1 MTSAGRLGPSSA
13 NTRSAI
19 LDMVRSG
26 GTVTRTEL
34 AERSGLTPTSI
45 TRIVKSLIEDGLVVE
60 AGFLGSTGGKR
71 SGLLELNTT
80 GRFAV
85 GLSLDAG
92 RLTYVVTDLAGT
104 VIGRL
109 VSPGIEEAGPG
120 DDVVRIARELGQLLV
135 QLDIALESVVGV
147 GVAGA
152 GLDLGAG
159 AERLSLTATEWESFA
174 LTKALE
180 PRIGL
185 PVLRDNDAA
194 CAALGQYWAGRI
206 PATQDFATLYMSNGF
221 GLGLMI
227 GGRIARGSSSN
238 VGEIGHSIIDIDGP
252 QCWCGARGCLE
263 MLAAPRAVVAAA
275 LEDPKL
281 ADLLSLSGDPSRI
294 RPDFDAIAR
303 AAARGESRS
312 FALIQRSARYVAA
325 AVLSVVNVLDLDRL
339 VLAGPGFADA
349 GAIYVREIRKY
360 VTPHART
367 RGIHP
372 VVVDLADPG
381 LDAAAGGAATLALQH
396 ALTPHATAPR
406 WSEVEFD
413 GGASR
418 LA

>member
-1 MTSAGRLGPSSA
+1 MTPPRRLGPSSA

-34 AERSGLTPTSI
+34 AEMSRLTPTTI
-45 TRIVKSLIEDGLVVE
+45 ARIVKSLIEDGLVME
-60 AGFLGSTGGKR
+60 TGFSESTGGKR
-71 SGLLELNTT
+71 SSLLELNTT

-92 RLTYVVTDLAGT
+92 RLTYVVTDLAGN

-109 VSPGIEEAGPG
+109 VSPGIEEAGPSE
-120 DDVVRIARELGQLLV
+120 DVVRIARELGQLLV
-135 QLDIALESVVGV
+135 QLDIPLESVIGV

-159 AERLSLTATEWESFA
+159 VERLSLTATEWESFA
-174 LTKALE
+174 LAQALE

-185 PVLRDNDAA
+185 PVVRDNDAA
-194 CAALGQYWAGRI
+194 CAALGQYWAGRV

-221 GLGLMI
+221 GLGLMV
-227 GGRIARGSSSN
+227 GGSISRGASSN

-252 QCWCGARGCLE
+252 ECWCGARGCLE

-275 LEDPKL
+275 LEDDELAAKL
-281 ADLLSLSGDPSRI
+281 GLSRDPHRFRADFES
-294 RPDFDAIAR
+294 IAQ
-303 AAARGESRS
+303 AAAQGEPRCC
-312 FALIQRSARYVAA
+312 ALIERSARYVAA
-325 AVLSVVNVLDLDRL
+325 AMLSIVNVLDLDRI

-349 GAIYVREIRKY
+349 GAVYVRAIRQY
-360 VTPHART
+360 VARYART
-367 RGIHP
+367 RTIHP
-372 VVVDLADPG
+372 VHVELADPG

-396 ALTPHATAPR
+396 ALTPHAAPR
-406 WSEVEFD
+406 AD
-413 GGASR
+413 
-418 LA
+418 

>member
-1 MTSAGRLGPSSA
+1 VSPRRLGPSSA
-13 NTRSAI
+13 NTRSVI

-45 TRIVKSLIEDGLVVE
+45 TRIVKSLIEDGLVIE
-60 AGFLGSTGGKR
+60 AGFLDSTGGKR
-71 SGLLELNTT
+71 SSLLELNTT

-109 VSPGIEEAGPG
+109 VSPGIEEAAPG
-120 DDVVRIARELGQLLV
+120 EDVVRIARELGQLLV
-135 QLDIALESVVGV
+135 QLDIPLESVVGV

-159 AERLSLTATEWESFA
+159 AERLSITATEWESFA
-174 LTKALE
+174 LNQALE

-185 PVLRDNDAA
+185 SVVRDNDAA

-206 PATQDFATLYMSNGF
+206 PATEDFATLYMSNGF
-221 GLGLMI
+221 GLGLMT
-227 GGRIARGSSSN
+227 GGSIARGASSN
-238 VGEIGHSIIDIDGP
+238 VGEIGHMVIDVDGP
-252 QCWCGARGCLE
+252 ACWCGANGCLE

-275 LEDPKL
+275 FEDEAL
-281 ADLLSLSGDPSRI
+281 AGELGLSGDPHRFRS
-294 RPDFDAIAR
+294 DFEAIAR
-303 AAARGESRS
+303 AAAQGETRCQ
-312 FALIQRSARYVAA
+312 AIIRRSARYVAA
-325 AVLSVVNVLDLDRL
+325 AVLSVVNVLDLDRI

-349 GAIYVREIRKY
+349 GAIYVREIREL
-360 VTPHART
+360 VGRFART
-367 RGIHP
+367 RGIHR
-372 VVVDLADPG
+372 VLVELADPG

-396 ALTPHATAPR
+396 ALTPHAAAP
-406 WSEVEFD
+406 VERS
-413 GGASR
+413 AT
-418 LA
+418 

>member
-1 MTSAGRLGPSSA
+1 MSAARRLGPSSA

-45 TRIVKSLIEDGLVVE
+45 TRVVKTLIEEGLVIE
-60 AGFLGSTGGKR
+60 TGFSESTGGKR
-71 SGLLELNTT
+71 SSLLELNT
-80 GRFAV
+80 RARYAV

-92 RLTYVVTDLAGT
+92 RLTYVVTDLGGN

-109 VSPGIEEAGPG
+109 VSPGIEEAGPSE
-120 DDVVRIARELGQLLV
+120 DVARIARELGQLLV

-174 LTKALE
+174 LNKALE

-185 PVLRDNDAA
+185 PVVRDNDAA
-194 CAALGQYWAGRI
+194 CAALGQYWAGRV
-206 PATQDFATLYMSNGF
+206 PATQDFATLYLSNGF
-221 GLGLMI
+221 GLGLMV
-227 GGRIARGSSSN
+227 GGSVARGASSN
-238 VGEIGHSIIDIDGP
+238 VGEIGHMVIDIDGP

-263 MLAAPRAVVAAA
+263 MLAAPRAVVAWA
-275 LEDPKL
+275 L
-281 ADLLSLSGDPSRI
+281 ADDDLAGQLQLTRDPQRF
-294 RPDFDAIAR
+294 RADFEAIAR
-303 AAARGESRS
+303 AAAQGEQRCCE
-312 FALIQRSARYVAA
+312 LIKRSARYVAA
-325 AVLSVVNVLDLDRL
+325 AVLSIVNVLDLERI

-349 GAIYVREIRKY
+349 GAIYVREIREY
-360 VTPHART
+360 VSQFART
-367 RGIHP
+367 RAIHP
-372 VVVDLADPG
+372 VLIELADPG

-396 ALTPHATAPR
+396 ALTPHAAR
-406 WSEVEFD
+406 
-413 GGASR
+413 GR
-418 LA
+418 

>member
-1 MTSAGRLGPSSA
+1 V
-13 NTRSAI
+13 

-34 AERSGLTPTSI
+34 AKRSGLTPTSI

-60 AGFLGSTGGKR
+60 AGFLESTGGKR
-71 SGLLELNTT
+71 SSLLELNTA

-85 GLSLDAG
+85 GVSLDAG

-109 VSPGIEEAGPG
+109 VSPGIEQAGPG
-120 DDVVRIARELGQLLV
+120 EDVVRISRELGQLLV
-135 QLDIALESVVGV
+135 QLDIPLESVVGV

-180 PRIGL
+180 PKIGL
-185 PVLRDNDAA
+185 PIVRDNDAA

-206 PATQDFATLYMSNGF
+206 PATQDFATLYLSNGF
-221 GLGLMI
+221 GLGLMV
-227 GGRIARGSSSN
+227 GGSVARGASSN
-238 VGEIGHSIIDIDGP
+238 VGEIGHMIIDIDGP
-252 QCWCGARGCLE
+252 PCWCGARGCLE

-275 LEDPKL
+275 LED
-281 ADLLSLSGDPSRI
+281 ADLALQLGLSRDPQRF
-294 RPDFDAIAR
+294 RADFEAIAR
-303 AAARGESRS
+303 AAAQGEPRCC
-312 FALIQRSARYVAA
+312 ALIQRSAQYVAA
-325 AVLSVVNVLDLDRL
+325 AVLSIVNVLDLERI

-349 GAIYVREIRKY
+349 GALYVREIREY
-360 VTPHART
+360 VARYART
-367 RGIHP
+367 RAIHP
-372 VVVDLADPG
+372 VLIELADPG

-396 ALTPHATAPR
+396 ALTPHAATTR
-406 WSEVEFD
+406 
-413 GGASR
+413 
-418 LA
+418 